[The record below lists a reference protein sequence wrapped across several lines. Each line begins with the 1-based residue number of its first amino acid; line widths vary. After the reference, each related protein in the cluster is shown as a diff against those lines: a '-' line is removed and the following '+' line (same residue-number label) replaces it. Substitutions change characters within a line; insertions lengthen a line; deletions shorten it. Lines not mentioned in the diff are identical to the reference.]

1 MKIFGKFE
9 RIASGSRTTSASGF
23 GLGLNFVWQVVQAHG
38 GNIAVQSRE
47 GNGSEFTVSL
57 PSPTLR

>member
-9 RIASGSRTTSASGF
+9 RIASGNRTTGASGF

-38 GNIAVQSRE
+38 GNIAVQSSE

-57 PSPTLR
+57 PSPILR